1 MTVAP
6 EAARATSLRGFYRR
20 ALNEAEQAA
29 FDDALRVEGLDE
41 EVALL
46 RLRLRTALE
55 ERPED
60 IALMLRGVDLLTRA
74 VAARYRV
81 SGPDGAELRES
92 ISDAAAALAE
102 LLPPAGAPAAGEEAG
117 G

>member
-1 MTVAP
+1 
-6 EAARATSLRGFYRR
+6 
-20 ALNEAEQAA
+20 
-29 FDDALRVEGLDE
+29 
-41 EVALL
+41 
-46 RLRLRTALE
+46 
-55 ERPED
+55 
-60 IALMLRGVDLLTRA
+60 MLRGVDLLTRA

-81 SGPDGAELRES
+81 SGPDRAELRES